1 LAQQK
6 DLDPAVAVQVF
17 EYFFHWVTDDPEEV
31 IPNPEYLKLGP
42 RYWEV
47 MSTTE
52 DHREFAKFLLQL
64 LGIPASEAIVE
75 RAFWY

>member
-6 DLDPAVAVQVF
+6 DLDPAVANEVF
-17 EYFFHWVTDDPEEV
+17 EYFFHRITDDPEEV

-47 MSTTE
+47 MSTIE
-52 DHREFAKFLLQL
+52 DHREIANFILPL
-64 LGIPASEAIVE
+64 LGIPASEAIV
-75 RAFWY
+75 